1 MTALLRLLWNIEA
14 DAQGLIC
21 AFTPDEKLLIAGA
34 EDGSIYAFD
43 RSGRQLWRQQISGE
57 AFRFAFSRHSNI
69 LAIGTIRGADT
80 SVLNFQTGE
89 LLWKFSGEAQT
100 KAGVGVT
107 ADGERIVSGDDEGK
121 IRCFAR
127 NGALLWRY
135 DCNHRKISRL
145 SVTPSG
151 HRIVFGGNDH
161 IYCLNGSGDLRWR
174 YRTNGE
180 VWAGARVL
188 PDGSKV
194 IGGSNDQHVYV
205 LDDSGELVWRYK
217 LGGNVNITYPTPDGA
232 FIAAGSTDSCV
243 YLLNGDG
250 QLLWK
255 YRTGDSIY
263 GVSLSRDAEFVVA
276 ASYDRH
282 IYLFNRE
289 GDMLEKLRTGNQ
301 VYVVDITADGRFIGS
316 FGFDKRVYLLENCYA
331 ARTEAERAE
340 VHSILTQRI
349 VGQLRRAFT
358 SNLYYGLCYW
368 FDQFNHLLRRNDF
381 DLCDVLIAEARQEG
395 YPLTAAEQR
404 FVDSREGAVQLKR
417 GIAAQRKGDFGAAEQ
432 FYRQAVAAQRKAGC
446 PVCEEQAQLALR
458 LLSEERLSGQRDPLL
473 NKIYDEVL
481 VLGGSEALLT
491 ARLVSA
497 PPEHLPLIIQAATKV
512 RLTKPLLQALKTNDR
527 RLQMLAVATLNRFT
541 EIGDL
546 TPIKAAL
553 RHENA
558 FIRWQ
563 AAAMLS
569 RQKELPSDFVQMLP
583 DLIAAERDPDARR
596 ILIEIA
602 THLKVPNLTP
612 LLIPLLEDTDNDL
625 RWSVVTALGKI
636 GDRRALP
643 MLRKTRE
650 GYTLTELSIHD
661 ALQRAIREIEQR
673 FPLPKLN
680 SWRVVR
686 PSEPELK
693 SAKLFWKGEAV
704 LLAANIG
711 DAKATMRFS
720 IIVTDQQGAEVFRFS
735 RPYAEFVSHTERLQR
750 ELAGQAETPS
760 SPPLGGRR
768 IEPVSAYTAY
778 EEDEE
783 EDDEDSALIIEDDF
797 DEEGDEGDYD
807 EDDEETDEPAP
818 TLDASETGSGALWA
832 LLTPQLTRSWQAG
845 KFTATICIFD
855 EMTGRDEPLHATEF
869 IYVDNVRVENARFSL
884 TDNASSSSIRWAVEY
899 VPQIYWTVS
908 LGNVPRGTELRAE
921 LWYGKA
927 RAGEQLFSESRIS
940 TAEGDV
946 DFTFGWQQSPW
957 RVGTYTAELY
967 VGATALSCTFE
978 IKPYAYD
985 DWRTLPAE
993 MPYLWDF
1000 LARHLLHIGRAN
1012 LLVETVKDVAYLIAK
1027 THLRRPPAVEADLN
1041 LAVAN
1046 APRDAQLAALRREY
1060 TRIHHILNA
1069 AQDRDEIAA
1078 TLILWLGDMP
1088 ELKPLVERYEQS
1100 FAAPRLVRGH
1110 DLPAMHPALIR
1121 TLRTHTEAVSDCA
1134 YSPDGRYLATAS
1146 ADQTVRLWNVQTG
1159 DVRFTMRSSNQ
1170 PQYLCS
1176 FSRDG
1181 KWLVAA
1187 GRQQLHLWNVER
1199 GVRVRQIGQTNGT
1212 IDAIALHPDNRR
1224 LLSADDSGAI
1234 QVWDVTTGNR
1244 LHRFETRPERAASA
1258 IAFNASGSLFCSVH
1272 KDGDLNIW
1280 RADLFEVIHHRSL
1293 SARALRAVAFS
1304 PRGDLV
1310 AIGSEDGEVLLMPT
1324 DSQGRVRRMREHTS
1338 SVNGVAFS
1346 PDGQWLVS
1354 VSEDGSLILWH
1365 LRANDGAYLILREHL
1380 DAVRS
1385 VAFSPDGS
1393 QLVTTSDD
1401 KDVKIWDVQ
1410 RLLQRLERH
1419 PRAVPMWYG
1428 ALSRDGKLVIGD
1440 NGDRL
1445 VVWGIGSGLPMRA
1458 IHGAH
1463 KDDVL
1468 CCAISPDGAWAL
1480 SGGRDHKLRMWNLSD
1495 GRLIRTFEG
1504 HRDAVW
1510 RCAISPDGKWFV
1522 SASADQSVRV
1532 WSAESGAL
1540 RFQLDGHSD
1549 QVNCC
1554 AISPDGRYIASA
1566 SADGI
1571 ARLWSAADGSE
1582 RARLDGHRNHSVLV
1596 CTFSPD
1602 GQYLAT
1608 GAYDKKINLW
1618 EVETGRLLTRLEG
1631 HTHNVQ
1637 ALAFSPDGQWL
1648 LSGAR
1653 NGGVRLWRLSDQ
1665 TCLHSVFLDRGVTNC
1680 AFLPDGERVM
1690 IAGGSGLYLL
1700 RVKFV

>member
-1 MTALLRLLWNIEA
+1 VTALLQLLWKVEA

-21 AFTPDEKLLIAGA
+21 AFTPDERMLVAGA

-43 RSGRQLWRQQISGE
+43 RSGRQLWRQQVSGE

-69 LAIGTIRGADT
+69 LAIGTIRGVDT

-107 ADGERIVSGDDEGK
+107 ADGERIVSGDDDGK

-135 DCNHRKISRL
+135 DCDHRKISRL

-161 IYCLNGSGDLRWR
+161 IYCLNGSGSLRWR

-180 VWAGARVL
+180 VWAGARIL
-188 PDGSKV
+188 PDGSRV
-194 IGGSNDQHVYV
+194 IGGSNDQHVYA
-205 LDDSGELVWRYK
+205 LNDSGELIWRYK

-243 YLLNGDG
+243 YLLNGEG

-263 GVSLSRDAEFVVA
+263 GVSLSQDAEFVVA

-289 GDMLEKLRTGNQ
+289 GNLLEKLRTGNQ
-301 VYVVDITADGRFIGS
+301 VYVVDITADGRLIGS
-316 FGFDKRVYLLENCYA
+316 FGYDRYVYLLENRYA

-340 VHSILTQRI
+340 VNSILRQRI
-349 VGQLRRAFT
+349 IGQLRRAFI
-358 SNLYYGLCYW
+358 SNPYYGLCYW
-368 FDQFNHLLRRNDF
+368 FDQFNHLLQRNDF
-381 DLCDVLIAEARQEG
+381 ELCDALIAEARQEG

-417 GIAAQRKGDFGAAEQ
+417 GIAEQRKGNFDAAEQ

-458 LLSEERLSGQRDPLL
+458 LLSEERQSGQPDLLL
-473 NKIYDEVL
+473 NKIYEEVL

-497 PPEHLPLIIQAATKV
+497 PPEHLPLIIQAAMKV
-512 RLTKPLLQALKTNDR
+512 RLTKPLLQALKSNDR
-527 RLQMLAVATLNRFT
+527 RLQVLAIAALNRFT
-541 EIGDL
+541 AISDPTL
-546 TPIKAAL
+546 VRAAL
-553 RHENA
+553 RHESA
-558 FIRWQ
+558 FVRWQ

-596 ILIEIA
+596 ILVEIA
-602 THLKVPNLTP
+602 MRLRVPNLTP
-612 LLIPLLEDTDNDL
+612 LLISLLEDTDDDL

-680 SWRVVR
+680 SWRAVR

-693 SAKLFWKGEAV
+693 SAKLFWRDEAV
-704 LLAANIG
+704 LLAANVS
-711 DAKATMRFS
+711 DVRAAMRFS
-720 IIVTDQQGAEVFRFS
+720 IIVTDQQGTRVFRFS
-735 RPYAEFVSHTERLQR
+735 RPYAEFVSYTERLQR
-750 ELAGQAETPS
+750 ELARQAEIPS
-760 SPPLGGRR
+760 PLRP

-783 EDDEDSALIIEDDF
+783 EEDEDSALSVEDDF
-797 DEEGDEGDYD
+797 DAEDDDNEEEGQ
-807 EDDEETDEPAP
+807 DEPALP
-818 TLDASETGSGALWA
+818 SDVMRSSALWV
-832 LLTPQLTRSWQAG
+832 LLPPSLTQSWQAG
-845 KFTATICIFD
+845 KFTATLCIFD
-855 EMTGRDEPLHATEF
+855 EVTERDEPLHAIEF
-869 IYVDNVRVENARFSL
+869 VYVDDVRIERARLSL
-884 TDNASSSSIRWAVEY
+884 TDSASSPSIDWAVEH
-899 VPQIYWTVS
+899 VPQIYLTVS

-921 LWYGKA
+921 LWYGA
-927 RAGEQLFSESRIS
+927 AETGERLFTESRTS
-940 TAEGDV
+940 TTEGDIAV
-946 DFTFGWQQSPW
+946 QFTWRQSPW
-957 RVGTYTAELY
+957 RVGRYTARFFVRGALALARTLEIRPY
-967 VGATALSCTFE
+967 V
-978 IKPYAYD
+978 YD
-985 DWRTLPAE
+985 DWRTLPAD

-1000 LARHLLHIGRAN
+1000 LARHLLHVRRAD
-1012 LLVETVKDVAYLIAK
+1012 LLVQTVKDLTYLIAK
-1027 THLRRPPAVEADLN
+1027 THLRRSPAVETDLS

-1046 APRDAQLAALRREY
+1046 APRDAQLAALCREY

-1078 TLILWLGDMP
+1078 TLMLWLSDVP
-1088 ELKPLVERYEQS
+1088 ELRPLVERHERTVGT
-1100 FAAPRLVRGH
+1100 PRLVRWH
-1110 DLPAMHPALIR
+1110 DLPAVHPALIR
-1121 TLRTHTEAVSDCA
+1121 TLRGHAEAVSDCA
-1134 YSPDGRYLATAS
+1134 HSPDGRYLATAS
-1146 ADQTVRLWNVQTG
+1146 ADQTVRIWDVQTG
-1159 DVRFTMRSSNQ
+1159 DVHFTLRSSSQ
-1170 PQYLCS
+1170 PQHFCS

-1187 GRQQLHLWNVER
+1187 GRQQLHLWDAER
-1199 GVRVRQIGQTNGT
+1199 GVHVRQIGQTNGT
-1212 IDAIALHPDNRR
+1212 INAIAFHPNSRH
-1224 LLSADDSGAI
+1224 LLSADDSGAV
-1234 QVWDVTTGNR
+1234 QVWDVTSGNR
-1244 LHRFETRPERAASA
+1244 LHRFELRPESAASA
-1258 IAFNASGSLFCSVH
+1258 IAFNASGSLFCSAH

-1293 SARALRAVAFS
+1293 CARALCAAAFS
-1304 PRGDLV
+1304 PHGDLV
-1310 AIGSEDGEVLLMPT
+1310 AIGSESGEVLLVPP
-1324 DSQGRVRRMREHTS
+1324 SAQGRVRRLHEHTS
-1338 SVNGVAFS
+1338 AVNGVAFS
-1346 PDGQWLVS
+1346 PDGQWLAS
-1354 VSEDGSLILWH
+1354 VGEDGCLILWQ
-1365 LRANDGAYLILREHL
+1365 LRANDSAYLILREHL

-1385 VAFSPDGS
+1385 VAFSPDGN

-1401 KDVKIWDVQ
+1401 KDVKIWDVR
-1410 RLLQRLERH
+1410 RLLQRPERH
-1419 PRAVPMWYG
+1419 PRAVPMWCS

-1445 VVWGIGSGLPMRA
+1445 VVWGVGSGLPMRA

-1463 KDDVL
+1463 RGDVL
-1468 CCAISPDGAWAL
+1468 CCAISPDGTWAL
-1480 SGGRDHKLRMWNLSD
+1480 SGGRDRRLRMWSLPD
-1495 GRLIRTFEG
+1495 GKLIRTLEG
-1504 HRDAVW
+1504 HRDAIW
-1510 RCAISPDGKWFV
+1510 RCAISPDGRWLA

-1540 RFQLDGHSD
+1540 RFQLIGHSD

-1566 SADGI
+1566 SQDGT

-1582 RARLDGHRNHSVLV
+1582 LARLDGHRDQPVIV

-1602 GQYLAT
+1602 GRYLAT
-1608 GAYDKKINLW
+1608 GAYDRKINLW
-1618 EVETGRLLTRLEG
+1618 EVGTGRLVTQLEK

-1637 ALAFSPDGQWL
+1637 AIAFSPDGQWL

-1653 NGGVRLWRLSDQ
+1653 NGGVRLWRLSDWA
-1665 TCLHSVFLDRGVTNC
+1665 CLHSLFLDQGVTSC

-1690 IAGGSGLYLL
+1690 IGSGSGLYLL
-1700 RVKFV
+1700 RIQFT